1 MYGTLGGI
9 VQKKINAKNLM
20 AKKIVRAMA
29 RGAVVL
35 DENLA
40 NLAEGLR
47 NHNIHVLTVPTK
59 MKDEEIK
66 RVYLTRRLFIT
77 NNPAHFIDDASSY
90 EYGIISTR
98 KIKYKGEDQLVPLLS
113 KALSKHNL
121 WSRTYGF
128 IIELDEKGDGEIKPL
143 QS

>member
-1 MYGTLGGI
+1 MG
-9 VQKKINAKNLM
+9 NALNKDLM
-20 AKKIVRAMA
+20 AKRIVHAMA

-47 NHNIHVLTVPTK
+47 NHNIHVISVPKK
-59 MKDEEIK
+59 MDDEEIK

-77 NNPAHFIDDASSY
+77 NNPVDFIDDASSY

-98 KIKYKGEDQLVPLLS
+98 KIKYKGEDRLVPLIS
-113 KALSKHNL
+113 RALTKHKL
-121 WSRTYGF
+121 WSQTYGF
-128 IIELDEKGDGEIKPL
+128 IIELDDDGDGEIKPL